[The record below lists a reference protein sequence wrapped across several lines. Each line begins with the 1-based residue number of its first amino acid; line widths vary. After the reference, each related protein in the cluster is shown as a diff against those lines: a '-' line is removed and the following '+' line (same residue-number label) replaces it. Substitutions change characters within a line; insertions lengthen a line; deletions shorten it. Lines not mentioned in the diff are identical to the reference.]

1 MAEYER
7 DPLTGDLIPKH
18 CVNGQDQPQS
28 PAKGLSGDDLAKL
41 GAMSHKQLVALI
53 RTISGAMWGI
63 GMQTQAERDEA
74 ILLKLSIL
82 ALTSTEAK
90 DVVSTAKEY
99 FDRIRGKAAISI
111 TQNSTV
117 AMLVASVQPD
127 VELLRR
133 IKQELLDGTI
143 TLDN

>member
-1 MAEYER
+1 MKTLPDDASS
-7 DPLTGDLIPKH
+7 DQSGNIPTGYYRRNTGMLNMLPDEAT
-18 CVNGQDQPQS
+18 NPQS
-28 PAKGLSGDDLAKL
+28 PALSVDDVK
-41 GAMSHKQLVALI
+41 AM
-53 RTISGAMWGI
+53 
-63 GMQTQAERDEA
+63 TQAERDEA
-74 ILLKLSIL
+74 ILLRLSIL

-90 DVVSTAKEY
+90 AVVSTAKEY
-99 FDRIRGKAAISI
+99 FDRMRGKAAISI

-127 VELLRR
+127 VDLLRR